1 MVSWVLLA
9 VGCLERVTGE
19 DVPLDPRFYEGR
31 DDANGQA
38 AGPNGGDPHGGSG
51 GGGGEGPYA
60 GFDGETWTLKGEV
73 RGEEQIPVQIDVNE
87 PDDAAPGG
95 VRRAGA
101 IRLDAPGP
109 FEVAVPKTVT
119 IIRFQAFQD
128 PTADGPDE
136 NDPFAEDAVKLAD
149 GPPEL
154 LVLQLVKG
162 ARGQASGGGGA
173 PGSPGGGAPGSP
185 GGGAPGSPGGAPT
198 APPPNGL
205 SFPAGPTVTVTGTV
219 AVSRDLPVILD
230 FFLAD
235 GAGAGGRT
243 YLGKRVVDAGTWT
256 QAFPEGFGALEIE
269 AYQDLT
275 GDSRTGDDPAAR
287 TERPVQIAADDVD
300 AGTLTIP

>member
-1 MVSWVLLA
+1 VVSWFLLA

-19 DVPLDPRFYEGR
+19 DVPLDPRFYAGR
-31 DDANGQA
+31 DDNAGQA
-38 AGPNGGDPHGGSG
+38 AAGGGDPNGGGSAA
-51 GGGGEGPYA
+51 GGGEGPYA
-60 GFDGETWTLKGEV
+60 GYDGETWLLKGEV
-73 RGEEQIPVQIDVNE
+73 RGDEPIPVQIDVNE

-109 FEVAVPKTVT
+109 FEVNVPKTVT
-119 IIRFQAFQD
+119 AIRFQAFQD

-136 NDPFAEDAVKLAD
+136 TDPFAEASVTLGD
-149 GPPEL
+149 GPPAE
-154 LVLQLVKG
+154 LVLELVKG
-162 ARGQASGGGGA
+162 ARGTASGGGGA
-173 PGSPGGGAPGSP
+173 PGSPGGAPNGAPGSP
-185 GGGAPGSPGGAPT
+185 GGSATAP
-198 APPPNGL
+198 PPPNGL
-205 SFPAGPTVTVTGTV
+205 SFPAGPTVTLTGVVV
-219 AVSRDLPVILD
+219 ATRDLPVVLD

-235 GAGAGGRT
+235 GAGAGGRS

-256 QAFPEGFGALEIE
+256 QAFPEGFGAVEVE

-287 TERPVQIAADDVD
+287 MERAVQIADTDAD